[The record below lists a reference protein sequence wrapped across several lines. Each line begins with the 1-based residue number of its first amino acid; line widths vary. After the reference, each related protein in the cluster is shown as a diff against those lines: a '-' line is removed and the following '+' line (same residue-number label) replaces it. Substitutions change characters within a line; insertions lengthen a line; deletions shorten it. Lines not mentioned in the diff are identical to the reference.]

1 MQTFDFV
8 IFNLGYANK
17 PKIFDTNEPIE
28 LLGQRS
34 FGGYRIASSLRN
46 QGYKVKCIDFLFSF
60 SEDEFKKLLSVY
72 VSDNTLAIGFSLMFG
87 NIHDE
92 RMQDLF
98 VTYLRLAKDQTRK
111 KIIVGGKLRKN
122 FKRFAE
128 LRATADVI
136 VYNEAERAISRILA
150 DIQNNRVDLNLKLNN
165 EVDALAF
172 CPNTNE
178 ENNNLDITFTEDDDL
193 FFGEPVSI
201 ELARGCIFNC
211 SFCSFPLRGKT
222 KVDYLQNSERLRRSF
237 VENFEKFGITKYYV
251 VDSTFND
258 SVEKLE
264 HIAKVVESL
273 PFRLSFS
280 GYLRPELLIRKP
292 EQIDLL
298 ARIGWVSGVFGI
310 ETLNASAQKII
321 HKRFSKDE
329 IFELF
334 RTLKKRIPGFNV
346 HITLIP
352 GLPFE
357 SGEEFLRN
365 FAMLAENPDI
375 DNIYAT
381 PLMLRSEEGSEK
393 FSPSEFSINA
403 EKYGYTTKFDEELD
417 EMYWENDTNGL
428 NFKEAID
435 LAYQANHTVNSTFPK
450 QGVPGFFIFHDQ
462 FFRTNAEGITFH
474 NFIEKYKEK
483 LLSRAECNK

>member
-1 MQTFDFV
+1 MFDFV

-17 PKIFDTNEPIE
+17 PKLFDANEPIE
-28 LLGQRS
+28 LLGLRS

-46 QGYKVKCIDFLFSF
+46 QGYRVKCIDFLFNF
-60 SEDEFKKLLSVY
+60 SEDEFKKLLSAY
-72 VSDNTLAIGFSLMFG
+72 VSESTLAIGFSLMFG

-98 VTYLRLAKDQTRK
+98 LSYLRIAKEQTSK

-122 FKRFAE
+122 FKRFSE
-128 LRATADVI
+128 LRSTADVI
-136 VYNEAERAISRILA
+136 IYNEAERAIFKLLE
-150 DIQNNRVDLNLKLNN
+150 DIRNNRVDLNIKLNN
-165 EVDALAF
+165 EVDAQTF
-172 CPNTNE
+172 WPNTNE
-178 ENNNLDITFTEDDDL
+178 DNNTLDITFTDDDDL

-237 VENFEKFGITKYYV
+237 VENFEKFGITNYYV

-258 SVEKLE
+258 SIEKLE

-273 PFRLSFS
+273 PFKLNFS
-280 GYLRPELLIRKP
+280 GYLRPELLIRKS

-310 ETLNASAQKII
+310 ETLNTSAQKII

-334 RTLKKRIPGFNV
+334 RTLKQRIPGFNI

-357 SGEEFLRN
+357 TREEFLNN

-375 DNIYAT
+375 DNISST

-393 FSPSEFSINA
+393 FSPSEFSLNA
-403 EKYGYTTKFDEELD
+403 EKYGYVTRFDEELD
-417 EMYWENDTNGL
+417 EMYWENHTNGM
-428 NFKEAID
+428 NFKEAIE
-435 LAYQANHTVNSTFPK
+435 LAYYVKQTVISTFPK
-450 QGVPGFFIFHDQ
+450 QRAPGFFIFHDQ
-462 FFRTNAEGITFH
+462 FFRTNADGIKFH
-474 NFIEKYKEK
+474 SFIEKYKEK